1 MPKQEQPK
9 LEDTNMANYG
19 SKDHRDLKKSAAQTE
34 EAWKEAGKKVGVQVW
49 RIEKFK
55 VKAWDKEKYGSFFSG
70 DAYIVLNTYHP
81 KDEKTGK
88 ESDKFAY
95 DVHFWLGK
103 TSTQDEQGTAAYKT
117 VELDDLLDDVPVQ
130 FRQVQGH
137 ESKEF
142 LGVFGTVR
150 YMEGGVD
157 SGFNHVK
164 PTEYKTRLLQ
174 VHGVNAKYVRCD
186 EVAVKRESLNMGDVF
201 VLDGGLQLWQWNGSS
216 ASVWE
221 KRKAEDIVKA
231 IIAERNGKPKKA
243 VLDGNED
250 DATFWK
256 HLGGKGTIAAA
267 KAEKKEVKPATTTGG
282 KKGPVADK
290 AGVEAEAP
298 KNDDENWDPACIK
311 ELYRVE
317 VAGSKI
323 TFKPVARGGEK
334 VLKSKLDTKGT
345 FVLDVED
352 QDKEHHV
359 YIWVGK
365 QAGKEHQK
373 KAIEYG
379 LDFVKQFKLKDCW
392 PIARVVEGSIHRD
405 VGFTKAFDG

>member
-9 LEDTNMANYG
+9 LEDTNMATYG

-34 EAWKEAGKKVGVQVW
+34 EAWKGVGKKVGVDVW

-55 VKAWDKEKYGSFFSG
+55 VKAWDKEKYGQFHTG

-130 FRQVQGH
+130 FRQTQGY

-142 LGVFGTVR
+142 MGVFGSLR
-150 YMEGGVD
+150 YLDGGVD

-164 PTEYKTRLLQ
+164 PTEYKTKLWH
-174 VHGVNAKYVRCD
+174 VHGVNARFIRVD
-186 EVAVKRESLNMGDVF
+186 EVPVKRESLNQGDVF
-201 VLDGGLQLWQWNGSS
+201 VLDAGLELWQWNGSG

-221 KRKAEDIVKA
+221 KRKAEELVTKIVQ
-231 IIAERNGKPKKA
+231 ERNGKAKKHT
-243 VLDGNED
+243 LEEKDGD
-250 DATFWK
+250 DKFWK
-256 HLGGKGTIAAA
+256 PLGGKGTIAPG
-267 KAEKKEVKPATTTGG
+267 EKKPEVKSATPA
-282 KKGPVADK
+282 KKGPAQDK

-298 KNDDENWDPACIK
+298 KTDDENWDPACIK
-311 ELYRVE
+311 ELYRVD
-317 VAGSKI
+317 VAGGKVS
-323 TFKPVARGGEK
+323 FKPIARGGEK
-334 VLKSKLDTKGT
+334 VLKSKLDTKAT

-359 YIWVGK
+359 YVWCGK
-365 QAGKEHQK
+365 GAGREATSN
-373 KAIEYG
+373 AITWGME
-379 LDFVKQFKLKDCW
+379 LIKQFKLKDCW
-392 PIARVVEGSIHRD
+392 PVARVVEGSRSRD
-405 VGFTKAFDG
+405 VGFLKAFDG